1 MNINLVR
8 VGDKVLSPDRIHRT
22 VDQILKLR
30 QRGLSQQEVADRL
43 GVDRTLISRLESL
56 GEIRKGPQLALIG
69 FPIANVEELTRIA
82 HTGGVEFILLMNEK
96 DRWRF
101 VQEKNGAELINY
113 FMDLISQIKDY
124 DAIIFI
130 GSDMRIK
137 LLEAIIGP
145 KIISWEIGASP
156 IKEDRWVNP
165 EQLEHLICQLK
176 KAV

>member
-1 MNINLVR
+1 MNINIVR
-8 VGDKVLSPDRIHRT
+8 VGDKVLSTDRIHRT

-82 HTGGVEFILLMNEK
+82 RSGGVEFILLMNEK

-101 VQEKNGAELINY
+101 VQKKNGAELINY

-137 LLEAIIGP
+137 LLETIIGP
-145 KIISWEIGASP
+145 KIISWEIGVSP
-156 IKEDRWVNP
+156 IKVDRWVNP

-176 KAV
+176 TAV